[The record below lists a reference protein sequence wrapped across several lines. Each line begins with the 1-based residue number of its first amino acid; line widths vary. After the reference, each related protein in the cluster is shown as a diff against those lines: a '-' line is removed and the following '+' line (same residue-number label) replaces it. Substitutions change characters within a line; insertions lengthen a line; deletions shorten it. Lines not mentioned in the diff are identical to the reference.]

1 MRLRARRTRIDAP
14 AKTTCRLCP
23 SWVVLGAVC
32 GTVATGLG
40 GCGSSSTAPQR
51 TAVPGG
57 AAVQAGASAPAYC
70 KDLTGSKPLLQ
81 LSGAM
86 STLARDPGSTS
97 AQEEMR
103 SAANA
108 VDGAARQAPSP
119 QRVVLLTA
127 GRAIRAFAAHGLA
140 GAPGLD
146 AALTRA
152 GRSLQGRCSF
162 PIG

>member
-14 AKTTCRLCP
+14 AQTTHRLRA

-40 GCGSSSTAPQR
+40 GCGSSTAPR
-51 TAVPGG
+51 TTAVPGG

-70 KDLTGSKPLLQ
+70 KDLTSSKPLLH
-81 LSGAM
+81 LSAAM
-86 STLARDPGSTS
+86 STMARDPGNSS

-103 SAANA
+103 SAASA
-108 VDGAARQAPSP
+108 VDGAARQAPAP
-119 QRVVLLTA
+119 QRVALLRA
-127 GRAIRAFAAHGLA
+127 GRAIRGLAAHGLA

-146 AALTRA
+146 AALTHA
-152 GRSLQGRCSF
+152 GHSLQGTCSF
-162 PIG
+162 PVG

>member
-14 AKTTCRLCP
+14 AQTTRRRRA
-23 SWVVLGAVC
+23 SWVVLGAIC

-40 GCGSSSTAPQR
+40 GCGSSTAPQT

-57 AAVQAGASAPAYC
+57 AAVQAGASAPVYC
-70 KDLTGSKPLLQ
+70 GDLTGSKPLLQ

-86 STLARDPGSTS
+86 STLARDPGNTS

-108 VDGAARQAPSP
+108 VEGAARQAPAL
-119 QRVVLLTA
+119 QRAALLRA
-127 GRAIRAFAAHGLA
+127 GRAIRALAARGLT
-140 GAPGLD
+140 GASGLD
-146 AALTRA
+146 ATLTHA
-152 GRSLQGRCSF
+152 GRSLQGTCSF
-162 PIG
+162 PVG

>member
-1 MRLRARRTRIDAP
+1 MKLRARR
-14 AKTTCRLCP
+14 RLRT

-40 GCGSSSTAPQR
+40 GCGSSIAPQT

-70 KDLTGSKPLLQ
+70 KDLTSSKPLLQ
-81 LSGAM
+81 LSAAM
-86 STLARDPGSTS
+86 NTLARDPGNTS

-108 VDGAARQAPSP
+108 VEGAAHQAPAS
-119 QRVVLLTA
+119 QRVALLRA
-127 GRAIRAFAAHGLA
+127 GRAIRAFASHGLA
-140 GAPGLD
+140 GARGLD
-146 AALTRA
+146 AALTHA
-152 GRSLQGRCSF
+152 GHSLEGTCSF
-162 PIG
+162 PVG